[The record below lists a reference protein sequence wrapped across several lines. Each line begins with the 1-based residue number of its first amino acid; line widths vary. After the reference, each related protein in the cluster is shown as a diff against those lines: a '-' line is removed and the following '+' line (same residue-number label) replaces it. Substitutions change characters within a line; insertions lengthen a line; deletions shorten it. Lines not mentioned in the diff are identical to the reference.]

1 MSLCSDIQARYFLQ
15 ITQHTIK
22 LCGTDINGAW
32 ASSFVHKAARWH
44 HFVCFTAGLTGI
56 LLPHGEA
63 STPWQRLQKLL
74 RVIKSQAS
82 VRKLPVVSFLTTAYV
97 SLQASFLLCR
107 FGSGIT
113 KKKCSRG
120 TSCFQI
126 CYLYV
131 FSVRVLYLLINKE
144 AENGGT
150 HFWKYWSLHMHF

>member
-44 HFVCFTAGLTGI
+44 QFVCFTAGLTGI

-82 VRKLPVVSFLTTAYV
+82 VRKLPVVSFLTTNV

-107 FGSGIT
+107 FGSGIAR
-113 KKKCSRG
+113 KG
-120 TSCFQI
+120 WHACFQI
-126 CYLYV
+126 PFFYGLKMLIYV
-131 FSVRVLYLLINKE
+131 FMTKK
-144 AENGGT
+144 AENVFLKT
-150 HFWKYWSLHMHF
+150 LTIAHVL

>member
-44 HFVCFTAGLTGI
+44 QFVCFTAGLTGI

-82 VRKLPVVSFLTTAYV
+82 VRKLPVVSFLTTNV

-113 KKKCSRG
+113 RKGSHA
-120 TSCFQI
+120 CFQI
-126 CYLYV
+126 PFFYGLKMLIYV
-131 FSVRVLYLLINKE
+131 FMTKK
-144 AENGGT
+144 AENV
-150 HFWKYWSLHMHF
+150 FL

>member
-22 LCGTDINGAW
+22 MCGTDINGAW

-44 HFVCFTAGLTGI
+44 QFVCFTAGLTGI

-82 VRKLPVVSFLTTAYV
+82 VRKLPVVSFLTTNV

-107 FGSGIT
+107 FGSGIAR
-113 KKKCSRG
+113 KG
-120 TSCFQI
+120 WHACFQI
-126 CYLYV
+126 PFFYGLKMLIYV
-131 FSVRVLYLLINKE
+131 FMTKK
-144 AENGGT
+144 AENVFLKT
-150 HFWKYWSLHMHF
+150 LTIAHVL